1 VGAPHHGGDVVD
13 SPALARSLPALNEMN
28 AYFWTSGREGRLK
41 ILRCQACGL
50 YIHPYAA
57 LCPKCR
63 SSELEPEPVSGR
75 GVVVSFTVNH
85 QPWFPHVPVPYV
97 IALVELE
104 EQSSIRLVTNLLT
117 VPVESVRVG
126 MRVEVYFEAHG
137 EVFIPLFRP
146 VQDAPND

>member
-1 VGAPHHGGDVVD
+1 MSESSV
-13 SPALARSLPALNEMN
+13 LARSLPALNEMN
-28 AYFWTSGREGRLK
+28 GYFWTSGRDGQLK
-41 ILRCQACGL
+41 ILRCQDCAC

-63 SSELEPEPVSGR
+63 SAQLAPEAVSGR

-104 EQSSIRLVTNLLT
+104 EQASIRLVTNLLT
-117 VPVESVRVG
+117 VPVEAVRIG
-126 MRVEVYFEAHG
+126 MPVEVYFEAHG
-137 EVFIPLFRP
+137 EVFVPLFKP
-146 VQDAPND
+146 TQEPSLD

>member
-1 VGAPHHGGDVVD
+1 MSD
-13 SPALARSLPALNEMN
+13 SPVLARPLPALNEMN
-28 AYFWTSGREGRLK
+28 GYFWTGGREGRLQ

-63 SSELEPEPVSGR
+63 SADVAPEAVSGR
-75 GVVVSFTVNH
+75 GVVTSFTVNH

-97 IALVELE
+97 IALVGLE

-117 VPVESVRVG
+117 CPVEDVRVG
-126 MRVEVYFEAHG
+126 MPVEVYFEPHG
-137 EVFIPLFRP
+137 NVFIPLFRP
-146 VQDAPND
+146 AEGAPHA